1 MTARV
6 LIADDEPITRSDV
19 RSILEEVGLAICAEA
34 ADGQAAV
41 REARVHQ
48 PDVIVLDAGMPLMD
62 GVEAS
67 RRILAER
74 DVPIVMLTGYG
85 YGDLISRA
93 LDAGVAA
100 YVVKPF
106 SAEALAEAVAAALP
120 GGHTKQ
126 TLVYLR
132 RPDG

>member
-106 SAEALAEAVAAALP
+106 SAEALAEAVAAALR
-120 GGHTKQ
+120 GRHTKQ